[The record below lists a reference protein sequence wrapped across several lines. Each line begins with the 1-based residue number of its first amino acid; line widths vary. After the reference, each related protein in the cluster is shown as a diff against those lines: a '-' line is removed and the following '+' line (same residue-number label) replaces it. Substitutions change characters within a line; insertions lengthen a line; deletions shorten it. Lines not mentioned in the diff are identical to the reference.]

1 VILRHIVLM
10 CDVLPGVATICR
22 LSTWLG
28 LFVERALYL
37 HGSFAKKDAII
48 QYHPVTAAA
57 SIFTGCVPK
66 KRPTSIRKFAGKR
79 CISLIHPV
87 ITAQP
92 LHEFWLTY
100 CCVVVCR
107 SVRCTGIHSSGLTAS
122 ISLCRF
128 QSVSPDC
135 KECPD
140 CIPLAA
146 HLSTYAHIL
155 TYTHKHR
162 HRHRHRHTHTCTHKH
177 IHKCTHTHTL
187 SLTHTHIHM
196 ICSCA
201 LHNPF
206 LICSLP
212 RLHVCAAQS
221 LQCHICLYSSY
232 GCVCAC
238 VCVSVCLWI
247 DTHIS
252 LPLICLYTSLYIYIC
267 LCMCICHICAHVCTY
282 IYIYIHLPMNVYLP
296 MYLCVMT
303 LCRHA
308 YIHLCIHAWT
318 DTWRQ
323 SLSQRFSWQ
332 LHICLYSTLAIHV
345 CVCLCMCVFV
355 CVCVCVCVCVYVCE
369 CMFLCSGVRASS
381 CAIFVRVC
389 VLRARACV
397 CVCVCVYVH
406 ICVHVCV
413 YVFMCCASVFVD
425 LYLWY
430 VHYRAAGNG
439 RRFFIPI

>member
-1 VILRHIVLM
+1 M

-135 KECPD
+135 KVCPD

-146 HLSTYAHIL
+146 HLSKYAHIL
-155 TYTHKHR
+155 TYTHKHRHR

-187 SLTHTHIHM
+187 THTHTHD
-196 ICSCA
+196 
-201 LHNPF
+201 LF
-206 LICSLP
+206 LCVAQPIPYLFSTSL
-212 RLHVCAAQS
+212 
-221 LQCHICLYSSY
+221 
-232 GCVCAC
+232 AC
-238 VCVSVCLWI
+238 VCSTIPSVPYMSLFIVCLCVCMCVCECVSV
-247 DTHIS
+247 DRHAHIS
-252 LPLICLYTSLYIYIC
+252 AAHMPLYISVYIHLPMYVYLPYMCPRMYIYIYIYTLAHECLFTHVFVCNDSLPTCLYTSLYSRMDRYMEAVALSTIF
-267 LCMCICHICAHVCTY
+267 LAAAH
-282 IYIYIHLPMNVYLP
+282 
-296 MYLCVMT
+296 
-303 LCRHA
+303 
-308 YIHLCIHAWT
+308 
-318 DTWRQ
+318 
-323 SLSQRFSWQ
+323 LS
-332 LHICLYSTLAIHV
+332 I
-345 CVCLCMCVFV
+345 
-355 CVCVCVCVCVYVCE
+355 
-369 CMFLCSGVRASS
+369 
-381 CAIFVRVC
+381 
-389 VLRARACV
+389 
-397 CVCVCVYVH
+397 
-406 ICVHVCV
+406 
-413 YVFMCCASVFVD
+413 
-425 LYLWY
+425 
-430 VHYRAAGNG
+430 
-439 RRFFIPI
+439 